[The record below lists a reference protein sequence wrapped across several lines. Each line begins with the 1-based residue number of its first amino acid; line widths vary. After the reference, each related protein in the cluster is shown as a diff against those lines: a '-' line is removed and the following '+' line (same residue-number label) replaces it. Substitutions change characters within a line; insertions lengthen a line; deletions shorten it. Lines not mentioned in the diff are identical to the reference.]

1 MLSKLD
7 LVVDL
12 NCSENLN
19 RGLQILEIIIEDNNI
34 LNYVPFRLFRSGI
47 LSSGELK
54 HFNQI
59 VFSKKFHFQE
69 RWQMNYFAFLS
80 DEQIRLVNREDIVK
94 PYYNIASQINLSLK
108 PFFRHTKIHPDLI
121 YEIMEVIY
129 KRNDKEELGILIDE
143 DAFSFVFNHLTE
155 TDELIEKSYLQQ
167 LLLRDHFDIDF
178 NVLAQIVN
186 LRTSFLLDYFRFVK
200 SNRLHVFDRYKSLG
214 FVWKI
219 DKIETV
225 LKSIFESYND
235 KIYSFDI
242 SKHDCVVFFRNLDE
256 TDQKRANI
264 FLLDFLTNN
273 YKNVRRVN
281 IVVNIGRNTNSSL
294 FREILIQYIT
304 LNQDV
309 DMFSKIGWR
318 DNFVMRSGDVN
329 FGDIEASE
337 WQDIFDIVNES
348 CRGLRFR
355 SIKNYILV
363 EIENGKSYA
372 ESEKLRR
379 FITR

>member
-1 MLSKLD
+1 M
-7 LVVDL
+7 
-12 NCSENLN
+12 
-19 RGLQILEIIIEDNNI
+19 
-34 LNYVPFRLFRSGI
+34 
-47 LSSGELK
+47 
-54 HFNQI
+54 
-59 VFSKKFHFQE
+59 
-69 RWQMNYFAFLS
+69 
-80 DEQIRLVNREDIVK
+80 
-94 PYYNIASQINLSLK
+94 
-108 PFFRHTKIHPDLI
+108 
-121 YEIMEVIY
+121 
-129 KRNDKEELGILIDE
+129 
-143 DAFSFVFNHLTE
+143 
-155 TDELIEKSYLQQ
+155 
-167 LLLRDHFDIDF
+167 
-178 NVLAQIVN
+178 
-186 LRTSFLLDYFRFVK
+186 LDYFRFVK